1 MWLSFIANQSSLL
14 NMEMDKSSFNEEVIL
29 GTVQIFGLRPVTTV
43 FLNSNE
49 IGFSFNLSTSVSVSL
64 NNDEY
69 LNNNESKTA

>member
-1 MWLSFIANQSSLL
+1 
-14 NMEMDKSSFNEEVIL
+14 MEMDKSSFNEEVIL

>member
-1 MWLSFIANQSSLL
+1 
-14 NMEMDKSSFNEEVIL
+14 MEMDKSSFKEEVIL
-29 GTVQIFGLRPVTTV
+29 GTVQIFGLRPVITV
-43 FLNSNE
+43 FLNNNE

>member
-1 MWLSFIANQSSLL
+1 
-14 NMEMDKSSFNEEVIL
+14 MEMDKSSFKEEIIL
-29 GTVQIFGLRPVTTV
+29 GTVQIFGLRPVITV
-43 FLNSNE
+43 FLNNNE